1 MKGRRT
7 RGLTAEEKALW
18 NRVAERTVPL
28 HPKRKT
34 APPEDRFATKTP
46 KPPAPRPP
54 ERAAERAPI
63 APFRVG
69 ERAGDTAPPHDIQP
83 GIGARLQ
90 AAPLNMDRKSFTRM
104 KRGKLKP
111 EARIDLHG
119 MTLDR
124 AHPALTRFI
133 LDAQARELRL
143 VLVITGKGRGE
154 DGPGPMPPRRGILKR
169 QVPAWL
175 QQPPLS
181 QAVLQVSEA
190 HLRHGGTGAYYV
202 YLRRRR

>member
-28 HPKRKT
+28 HPQRRA
-34 APPEDRFATKTP
+34 APPPEEPSLP

-54 ERAAERAPI
+54 ERAPL

-69 ERAGDTAPPHDIQP
+69 ERTGDTAPAHNLQP
-83 GIGARLQ
+83 PVGARLD
-90 AAPLNMDRKSFTRM
+90 AAPLNMDRKNFTRM

-133 LDAQARELRL
+133 LDAHARQLRL

-154 DGPGPMPPRRGILKR
+154 EGPGPMPPRRGILKR

-181 QAVLQVSEA
+181 AAVLQVSEA